1 MPTTHWNPLTTL
13 ERLDHDRSLLRVLIS
28 VFVEDVEELI
38 KHVQSSI
45 ESCELSEAAR
55 GAHSLRGMALN
66 FDAFIAASSAEALE
80 CECSAGHDHGARIRL
95 PQVCHDF
102 SELHAE
108 LLLWTD

>member
-13 ERLDHDRSLLRVLIS
+13 ERLDHDRSLLRILIS
-28 VFVEDVEELI
+28 VFVEDFGGMI
-38 KHVQSSI
+38 QHVQSSI
-45 ESCELSEAAR
+45 DRCELMEAAR

-80 CECSAGHDHGARIRL
+80 SECSAGSDHGARARL
-95 PQVCHDF
+95 PRVRDDF
-102 SELHAE
+102 DALHAE